1 MNVGDPLNLTS
12 RLRVLQ
18 FNSNT
23 QTWSYECDR
32 FSENESM
39 DSSPAPS
46 IPFMA
51 SDKEVFF
58 PCISLEYASVSSLDT
73 IVEPLV
79 TRCSSI
85 VEIPLRKS
93 ARQKTRPQRYQGNNI
108 DSYLKH

>member
-1 MNVGDPLNLTS
+1 MNVGDPQNLTS

-39 DSSPAPS
+39 DSSPS
-46 IPFMA
+46 FKT
-51 SDKEVFF
+51 SDKEVFS
-58 PCISLEYASVSSLDT
+58 PCVSLECASVSSLDT

-79 TRCSSI
+79 TRCSSM

-93 ARQKTRPQRYQGNNI
+93 ARQKTRPQRYQVNNI